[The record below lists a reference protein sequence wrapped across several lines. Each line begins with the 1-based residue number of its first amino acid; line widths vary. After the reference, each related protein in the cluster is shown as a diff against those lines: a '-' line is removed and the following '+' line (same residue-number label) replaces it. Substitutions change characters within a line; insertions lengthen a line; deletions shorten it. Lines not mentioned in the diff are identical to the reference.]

1 MHRRTFIKSAG
12 LAAAAQL
19 IGMNSI
25 SALEALEGKLSPSQR
40 MPVLFIGHGSPMN
53 AIEDNTYTK
62 TWRSLGKTLPRPQAI
77 LVVSAHWLTKG
88 TMVTAMER
96 PKTIHDF
103 GGFPQ
108 ELFNQQYNAPGAP
121 DMASYTKEIVTA
133 TEVKLDSD
141 WGLDH
146 GTWSVLLPMF
156 PAADIPVYQ
165 LSIDYYESI
174 SHHYELGKQLGR
186 LRDKGVLIIGS
197 GNIVHNLRQVN
208 WSGDG
213 KVFDWAVEFDTKFKD
228 WMDKGDHK
236 SVIDYQKLLGK
247 TAEMAHPTNDHLLP
261 LYYILGLQ
269 QKGEELT
276 YFNDTIDM
284 GSISM
289 RSMIIGA

>member
-12 LAAAAQL
+12 LLAATQL
-19 IGMNSI
+19 VGMNSI
-25 SALEALEGKLSPSQR
+25 SALQTLEGELAPSER

-53 AIEDNTYTK
+53 AIEDNAYT
-62 TWRSLGKTLPRPQAI
+62 RSWSQLGKTLPKPQAI

-88 TMVTAMER
+88 TMVTAMEQ

-108 ELFNQQYNAPGAP
+108 QLFDQQYSAPGSPELAK
-121 DMASYTKEIVTA
+121 YTKEIIKG
-133 TEVKLDSD
+133 TEVGLDSE

-146 GTWSVLLPMF
+146 GTWSVLLPMY
-156 PAADIPVYQ
+156 PMADIPVYQ
-165 LSIDYYESI
+165 LSIDYYKPLSY
-174 SHHYELGKQLGR
+174 HYEIGKELSK
-186 LRDKGVLIIGS
+186 LRDKGILIIGS

-213 KVFDWAVEFDTKFKD
+213 KKYDWAVEFDTRFKD

-236 SVIDYQKLLGK
+236 SILDYQKILGA

-261 LYYILGLQ
+261 LYYVLGLQ
-269 QKGEELT
+269 QKEDKLS
-276 YFNDTIDM
+276 YFNDSIDM